1 MDQFQPARARSLG
14 CHCHCAPPSSVHFG
28 ECPNSYS
35 HDVPGILAV
44 QLLVTPPWA
53 AVVSIRCFRVLV
65 GIGALPSGLPSG
77 LPSATEVAIQYL
89 LLVVAAGTD
98 GFASRF
104 VCLAF
109 RSLHLPLADPSQ
121 LLLANVR
128 LLTHPLVRCTA
139 LHAPMYVCTARHAMQ
154 CWMHDSRPRHGHGC
168 VLCAEMRRCGDSRC
182 MFLQRRPARGRAY
195 RVAEYRQVQIQP
207 AAVCTHAWG
216 S

>member
-53 AVVSIRCFRVLV
+53 AVVSIRCFRVLL
-65 GIGALPSGLPSG
+65 GIGGAPSGLPSR

-139 LHAPMYVCTARHAMQ
+139 LHAPMYVQHATQCSAGCTTLGHATATAV
-154 CWMHDSRPRHGHGC
+154 CC
-168 VLCAEMRRCGDSRC
+168 VRRCGDAEIVGVCFSSGA
-182 MFLQRRPARGRAY
+182 QR
-195 RVAEYRQVQIQP
+195 
-207 AAVCTHAWG
+207 AVVRTE
-216 S
+216 